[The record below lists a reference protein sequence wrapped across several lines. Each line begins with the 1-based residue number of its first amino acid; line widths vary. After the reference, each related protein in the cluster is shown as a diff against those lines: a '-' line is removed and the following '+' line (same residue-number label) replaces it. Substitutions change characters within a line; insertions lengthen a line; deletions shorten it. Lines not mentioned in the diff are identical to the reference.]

1 MKKIFYRILDNIVFL
16 ITLPLAILALLEG
29 VFMVVAYLIYI
40 VKGGQKLN
48 SDEIL
53 SYMKMRDI
61 YNDTYD
67 LFKIPVEKLTGLKD
81 GDVYDSKA
89 DL

>member
-1 MKKIFYRILDNIVFL
+1 MRKIIYRILDNIVFL
-16 ITLPLAILALLEG
+16 ITLPLAILAFLEG
-29 VFMVVAYLIYI
+29 VIMVVAYPIYI
-40 VKGGQKLN
+40 ATGGQKLN

-53 SYMKMRDI
+53 NCMKMRDI